1 MEGHDANEGGV
12 YKKKMVF
19 IEKDPDTSIKG
30 EEKETRRILREESK
44 QCNLL
49 YNIGLLGQ
57 ACGKTFAHL
66 FYNISIFFFIF
77 IPGQSPPLLIVS
89 PSYIFYWFGLRLNC
103 TTHCSK
109 WAWAKLVYLVLTP
122 IKLSTK
128 EYGMVIL
135 LQNGK
140 PKENFSA
147 KILLAFLSQ

>member
-1 MEGHDANEGGV
+1 MEGHDAKEGRV

-19 IEKDPDTSIKG
+19 MEKDPDTSIKG
-30 EEKETRRILREESK
+30 EEKETRRTLREESK

-49 YNIGLLGQ
+49 YNIGLLEQ
-57 ACGKTFAHL
+57 ACGETFAHL
-66 FYNISIFFFIF
+66 FYNISLLFFIF
-77 IPGQSPPLLIVS
+77 ILRQSPLLLIVS
-89 PSYIFYWFGLRLNC
+89 LSYKFYWFGPRLNC

-109 WAWAKLVYLVLTP
+109 WAWAKPVYLVHTP

-147 KILLAFLSQ
+147 NILLAILLQ